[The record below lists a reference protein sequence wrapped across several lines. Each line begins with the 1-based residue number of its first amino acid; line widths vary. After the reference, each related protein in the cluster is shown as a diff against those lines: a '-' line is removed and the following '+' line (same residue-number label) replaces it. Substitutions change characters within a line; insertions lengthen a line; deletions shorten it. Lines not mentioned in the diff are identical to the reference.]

1 MANMVLDKGYKTT
14 AAITQFA
21 CVVQTADDT
30 VVQAAAASAFIIGVC
45 QETISAADGTSNRV
59 ANIRVAGISRAING
73 TAGALARGTRVT
85 SDASGR
91 VVAATTGKFV
101 VGVVTVAGAAQGD
114 IVEIELTPG
123 VVV

>member
-1 MANMVLDKGYKTT
+1 MATMVADVGYKTS

-30 VVQAAAASAFIIGVC
+30 VVQAAAATAFIIGIC
-45 QETISAADGTSNRV
+45 QETITTADGTAGRV
-59 ANIRVAGISRAING
+59 ANIRIAGVSYAING

-91 VVAATTGKFV
+91 VVAATTGQFV
-101 VGVVTVAGAAQGD
+101 IGVVTVAGAAQGD
-114 IVEIELTPG
+114 RVEVELTPG